1 MNAEPLIVV
10 EPPDS
15 RGLREVRVRGEV
27 VGRAWSLGDLRGLLR
42 RAEVPED
49 LDLEAGEL
57 VEWRGGGSEVWPD
70 RPWRRRATS
79 VLIAVGLLVTA
90 GVLGKIGKTDVS
102 DALSFGGR
110 VAGATFLFA
119 SIVEVIAA
127 ICAFD
132 YLGKRRWVYS
142 GAAVL
147 VGVVIA
153 LALNALMLAMQIDAG
168 EYSHYAW
175 IWPTTLIWAFWAL
188 RKINPQQ
195 IWRQS
200 PHPKKVATGAAVA
213 GLISIG
219 NLLYS
224 RVYVPYSSP
233 LTMDIS
239 VKFGESQL
247 NDKRTVLYVPM
258 TVTVK
263 NSGKVPLYI
272 LGTLY
277 TVYGRSADF
286 TAEARGVAE
295 WKADIQAH
303 ESVDRNAKVV
313 GRDLISSG
321 EVIVDGGGSFMEPGD
336 VTSEDRVLTIPANS
350 QFDSLE
356 GVAQAVVMRPD
367 RATLSNDF
375 LSSGTMSWDRN
386 SLSHVADAPK
396 WVAAPG
402 DEYLKYQAR
411 LYYSNEIL
419 NATRRPRYATIWW
432 VVNKTADGWQT
443 SYLQATISLK
453 NEEARKP
460 SALDSQE
467 MSESYGLYF
476 ITSATVR
483 EPFAALVKPPA
494 R

>member
-1 MNAEPLIVV
+1 MNPEPLIVV

-15 RGLREVRVRGEV
+15 RGLRDVRVRGEV

-57 VEWRGGGSEVWPD
+57 VHWRGGGSEVWPD
-70 RPWRRRATS
+70 RPWRRRGTS
-79 VLIAVGLLVTA
+79 VLIAAGLLITA

-102 DALSFGGR
+102 DALTFGGR

-119 SIVEVIAA
+119 SIVEMIAA

-147 VGVVIA
+147 VGVAIA
-153 LALNALMLAMQIDAG
+153 LAVNALLLAMQIDAR
-168 EYSHYAW
+168 EYSPYAW
-175 IWPTTLIWAFWAL
+175 IWPTILVWSLWAL

-233 LTMDIS
+233 LTMDIA
-239 VKFGESQL
+239 VKFGEPQL
-247 NDKRTVLYVPM
+247 NAKRTVLYVPM

-263 NSGKVPLYI
+263 NNGKVPLYI

-277 TVYGRSADF
+277 RVYGRSANF
-286 TAEARGVAE
+286 AEKARGVAE
-295 WKADIQAH
+295 WKGDIQAG
-303 ESVDRNAKVV
+303 ESVERNVSV
-313 GRDLISSG
+313 MGRDLISSG
-321 EVIVDGGGSFMEPGD
+321 EVIVNGGGSFMESGD
-336 VTSEDRVLTIPANS
+336 VMSEERVLSIPANS
-350 QFDSLE
+350 EFDSIE
-356 GVAQAVVMRPD
+356 GVAEAVVMRTD
-367 RATLSNDF
+367 RATLSTDF
-375 LSSGTMSWDRN
+375 LSSVTTSWDD
-386 SLSHVADAPK
+386 SLSHVKDAPK
-396 WVAAPG
+396 WVAEPG

-432 VVNKTADGWQT
+432 VVNKTADGWQS

-453 NEEARKP
+453 NEESRKP
-460 SALDSQE
+460 TALDSQE
-467 MSESYGLYF
+467 TSTSYGLYF
-476 ITSATVR
+476 FTSATVR

-494 R
+494 P

>member
-1 MNAEPLIVV
+1 MNPQPLIVV

-15 RGLREVRVRGEV
+15 RGLRDVRVRGQV
-27 VGRAWSLGDLRGLLR
+27 VGRAWSPRDLRGLLR
-42 RAEVPED
+42 RAEVPD
-49 LDLEAGEL
+49 DVDLEAGEL
-57 VEWRGGGSEVWPD
+57 VHWRGGGAEVWPD

-79 VLIAVGLLVTA
+79 ALIAAGLLVTA

-102 DALSFGGR
+102 DALTFGGR

-119 SIVEVIAA
+119 SIVEMIAA
-127 ICAFD
+127 VCAFD

-153 LALNALMLAMQIDAG
+153 LALNALLLAMQIDAG
-168 EYSHYAW
+168 EYSPYAW
-175 IWPTTLIWAFWAL
+175 VWPTVLVWAFWAL
-188 RKINPQQ
+188 RKISPQQ

-233 LTMDIS
+233 LTMDIV
-239 VKFGESQL
+239 VKFGEPQL
-247 NDKRTVLYVPM
+247 NTKHTVLYVPM

-263 NSGKVPLYI
+263 NNGKVPLYI

-277 TVYGRSADF
+277 RVYGRSADF
-286 TAEARGVAE
+286 TEKDRGIAE
-295 WKADIQAH
+295 WKADIRDGGTV
-303 ESVDRNAKVV
+303 ERNISVM
-313 GRDLISSG
+313 GLDLISSG
-321 EVIVDGGGSFMEPGD
+321 EVIVKGGGSFMEAGD
-336 VTSEDRVLTIPANS
+336 VMSEERVLTIPANS

-356 GVAQAVVMRPD
+356 GDAEAVVMRTD

-375 LSSGTMSWDRN
+375 LPSGTASWDD
-386 SLSHVADAPK
+386 SLSHVTDAPK
-396 WVAAPG
+396 WVAEPG
-402 DEYLKYQAR
+402 DEYLRYQAR
-411 LYYSNEIL
+411 VYYSNEIL

-432 VVNKTADGWQT
+432 VVNKTADGWQS
-443 SYLQATISLK
+443 SYLQATIALK
-453 NEEARKP
+453 NEEARQP
-460 SALDSQE
+460 SPLDSE
-467 MSESYGLYF
+467 ETATSYGLYF
-476 ITSATVR
+476 FHSATAR

-494 R
+494 H

>member
-27 VGRAWSLGDLRGLLR
+27 VGRAWSPGDLRGLLR

-57 VEWRGGGSEVWPD
+57 VDWRGGGSEVWPA

-79 VLIAVGLLVTA
+79 ALIAVGLLVTA

-132 YLGKRRWVYS
+132 YVGKRRWVYS

-147 VGVVIA
+147 VGVAIA
-153 LALNALMLAMQIDAG
+153 LTLNSLLLAMQIDAG
-168 EYSHYAW
+168 EYSPYAW
-175 IWPTTLIWAFWAL
+175 IWPTALIWAFWAL
-188 RKINPQQ
+188 RKIRPQQ

-224 RVYVPYSSP
+224 RVYVPYSNP
-233 LTMDIS
+233 LTMDIA
-239 VKFGESQL
+239 VKFGEPQL
-247 NDKRTVLYVPM
+247 NTKRNVLYVPM

-263 NSGKVPLYI
+263 NIGKVPLNI
-272 LGTLY
+272 LGSLY
-277 TVYGRSADF
+277 TVYGRSANF
-286 TAEARGVAE
+286 AEKARGIAE
-295 WKADIQAH
+295 WKADIQAGNSL
-303 ESVDRNAKVV
+303 ERNASVM
-313 GRDLISSG
+313 GRELISSG
-321 EVIVDGGGSFMEPGD
+321 EVMVGAGGSFMDPGD
-336 VTSEDRVLTIPANS
+336 VMSEEKILTIPANS
-350 QFDSLE
+350 EFDSIE
-356 GVAQAVVMRPD
+356 GVAQAVTMRSD
-367 RATLSNDF
+367 RATLSSDF
-375 LSSGTMSWDRN
+375 ASSVTTSWDE
-386 SLSHVADAPK
+386 SLSHAADAPS
-396 WVAAPG
+396 WVAQPG
-402 DEYLKYQAR
+402 DEYLRFQAR

-432 VVNKTADGWQT
+432 VVNKNANGWQY
-443 SYLQATISLK
+443 SYLEATISLK
-453 NEEARKP
+453 NEEAREP
-460 SALDSQE
+460 SALDRQE
-467 MSESYGLYF
+467 TSTSYGLYF
-476 ITSATVR
+476 FTSATAR